1 MIRGSLLQEC
11 PPLRRYNP
19 PMATLLYLLAILIS
33 LAAIVLNV
41 ASLPG
46 NWVILFA
53 AAALSLYH
61 DGHNPH
67 WVFLLVILVILLAA
81 EAVEFLGGMIGAKTF
96 GASKTASWFAILGAM
111 FGGLIGIPP
120 LTLAML
126 GTDHILMAVAGAFL
140 AAWVVE
146 LIKRK
151 TMRDSLKAALGAALG
166 RGAGLASKIAGGLA
180 AWVVLVVTA
189 QPWWNWPWTP

>member
-1 MIRGSLLQEC
+1 MD
-11 PPLRRYNP
+11 
-19 PMATLLYLLAILIS
+19 TLLYLTAILLS
-33 LAAIVLNV
+33 LVAIVLNV

-96 GASKTASWFAILGAM
+96 GASKAASWLAILGAM
-111 FGGLIGIPP
+111 LGGLIGIPP
-120 LTLAML
+120 VTVPML
-126 GTDHILMAVAGAFL
+126 GTDHLVAAVGGAFL
-140 AAWVVE
+140 AAWLVE
-146 LIKRK
+146 LLQQKN
-151 TMRDSLKAALGAALG
+151 MRASLKAALGAALG
-166 RGAGLASKIAGGLA
+166 RGAGLVTKIAGGLA

-189 QPWWNWPWTP
+189 QPWWNWPWGAVKQPGTAPIRRLCAFPN

>member
-1 MIRGSLLQEC
+1 MD
-11 PPLRRYNP
+11 
-19 PMATLLYLLAILIS
+19 TLFYLTAILFS

-41 ASLPG
+41 VSLPG
-46 NWVILFA
+46 NWVILLA

-61 DGHNPH
+61 RGHNPH

-96 GASKTASWFAILGAM
+96 GASRTASWAAIFGAM
-111 FGGLIGIPP
+111 LGGLIGIPP
-120 LTLAML
+120 LTLMML

-146 LIKRK
+146 LLKKK
-151 TMRDSLKAALGAALG
+151 TMQASLKAAVGAALG
-166 RGAGLASKIAGGLA
+166 RGAGMVTKIGGGLA
-180 AWVVLVVTA
+180 AWLVLAITA
-189 QPWWNWPWTP
+189 QPWWSWGP